1 MEYDFK
7 AIEQKWQQYWKEHK
21 TYHVEID
28 NNRPT
33 ISVLSIYAA
42 IVERLEIESK
52 RFSAA
57 CWIKR
62 C

>member
-1 MEYDFK
+1 MQPQNIQQIMNN
-7 AIEQKWQQYWKEHK
+7 AILP
-21 TYHVEID
+21 VFMFMF
-28 NNRPT
+28 PT